1 MKFLIVFVFFVI
13 TCATG
18 IPMPGMSEHFSLL
31 TNIGPVMRKQNL
43 IYKNEHNLN
52 GNPATTL
59 SPIRAQQAPT
69 AVRSVKRARRPST
82 EMKNS
87 LLFGTGAL
95 ITKWAKRL

>member
-13 TCATG
+13 AYAAG
-18 IPMPGMSEHFSLL
+18 MPSMSEHFSLL

-52 GNPATTL
+52 GKPTTTL

-69 AVRSVKRARRPST
+69 AVPKRART
-82 EMKNS
+82 EIKNS

>member
-13 TCATG
+13 ACTAG
-18 IPMPGMSEHFSLL
+18 MPSMSEHFSLL

-52 GNPATTL
+52 GKPATTL

-69 AVRSVKRARRPST
+69 AVPNRARRQST
-82 EMKNS
+82 EIKNS
-87 LLFGTGAL
+87 FLFGAGAL
-95 ITKWAKRL
+95 ITKLAKRL

>member
-13 TCATG
+13 ACATG

-59 SPIRAQQAPT
+59 PPIRAQQAPT
-69 AVRSVKRARRPST
+69 AVPKRARRPST
-82 EMKNS
+82 EIKNS